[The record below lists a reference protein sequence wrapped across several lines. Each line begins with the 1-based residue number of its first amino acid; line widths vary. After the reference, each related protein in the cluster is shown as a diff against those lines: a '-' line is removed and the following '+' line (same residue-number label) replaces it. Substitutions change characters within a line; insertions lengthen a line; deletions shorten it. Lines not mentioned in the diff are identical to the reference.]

1 MMRDHWK
8 EVEGVPEL
16 VLLRGV
22 MMVHELIKM
31 MVKQTK
37 IEFGR
42 QMTKKAGDDEERE
55 RTGKEDNSETP
66 ADAGASDRVDFE
78 ATGKPVCDK
87 KKAIR
92 DCKRSAVNEPWSV
105 VRPSTDPGS
114 LLLPES
120 WSFSLF
126 ALLCANQPLA
136 VDFGMISSSFQRNGQ
151 LL

>member
-8 EVEGVPEL
+8 EMEGVPEL

-42 QMTKKAGDDEERE
+42 QMTKKAGDDEERG
-55 RTGKEDNSETP
+55 RTGREDDSETP
-66 ADAGASDRVDFE
+66 ADAGASDRVDFK

-87 KKAIR
+87 KEAIR
-92 DCKRSAVNEPWSV
+92 DCKEV
-105 VRPSTDPGS
+105 
-114 LLLPES
+114 
-120 WSFSLF
+120 
-126 ALLCANQPLA
+126 Q
-136 VDFGMISSSFQRNGQ
+136 
-151 LL
+151 